1 MSVVKIGFDL
11 GAACQSIYNVYES
24 GKDFYQQVDLIGDI
38 VQQIAEEEGSWFFL
52 LQYCN
57 LSMQMIGE
65 RRGDLFFKESLARTV
80 NGIKVLVE
88 VVFASISVAGSFCR
102 AFDEACKSLQSA
114 WDAGLESVQL
124 VKECDLDGAQKI

>member
-11 GAACQSIYNVYES
+11 GVACQSIYNVYES

-38 VQQIAEEEGSWFFL
+38 VQQLVEEESSWFFL

-57 LSMQMIGE
+57 LSMKAIGD
-65 RRGDLFFKESLARTV
+65 RGGDPFFKESLARTV

-88 VVFASISVAGSFCR
+88 VLFTSISMAGSFCR
-102 AFDEACKSLQSA
+102 DFDEAYKSLQSA
-114 WDAGLESVQL
+114 WDVGLEAVQPI
-124 VKECDLDGAQKI
+124 KECALEGA